1 MNTIKPMM
9 ILMIGLPRSG
19 KSTFVNN
26 VLSTANYTYI
36 SADEIRK
43 ELTGNKNIQS
53 NDKEVWK
60 LLYERFDNA
69 VKNNENI
76 VVDNTNLK
84 IKYRKRFVDPA
95 LKKDYF
101 IIYASF
107 MNIDEN
113 VILDRIKKTNFPI
126 DVYHRMKNGFEDFT
140 EEEWEKCN
148 IINYAVPYVKK

>member
-1 MNTIKPMM
+1 MTKIKPML

-19 KSTFVNN
+19 KSTFVNK

-36 SADEIRK
+36 SADNIRE
-43 ELTGNKNIQS
+43 ELTGDKTIQS

-69 VKNNENI
+69 IKNKENI

-84 IKYRKRFVDPA
+84 LKYRKRFVDPA
-95 LKKDYF
+95 LKEDYF

-107 MNIDEN
+107 MKVPEDI
-113 VILDRIKKTNFPI
+113 ILDRIEKTNFPI